1 LPGTANSSGQWITV
15 GDERH
20 QLIYSMLSL
29 EKIELQF
36 GSLSEMQDMITD
48 DDGIVRLDR
57 PVVKL
62 LIDVLHA
69 GLLHDYDDT
78 PADRRRIAAG
88 IPPSA
93 LEESVEAFT
102 AAFTDAF
109 GELGERAL
117 KGEVPGPNRAARRH
131 GSPGANG
138 TTARPLPSVVR
149 KKSGKK

>member
-15 GDERH
+15 GDEKH

-29 EKIELQF
+29 EKIEIQF
-36 GSLSEMQDMITD
+36 GSLGEMQDMITD
-48 DDGIVRLDR
+48 DNGVVRLDR
-57 PVVKL
+57 PVVRL

-78 PADRRRIAAG
+78 PADRRRIASG
-88 IPPSA
+88 IPPAA
-93 LEESVEAFT
+93 LEEAVEAFT

-109 GELGERAL
+109 GDLGERAL
-117 KGEVPGPNRAARRH
+117 RGEVQGPNRATRRH

-138 TTARPLPSVVR
+138 TTARPSHSVVP